1 MSRFQDLLRV
11 GTNIYFGGGGGG
23 GGVYCGKNITLN
35 LPP

>member
-23 GGVYCGKNITLN
+23 GVYCGKNITLN